1 MVEISVIIPLYNGEK
16 YIKRCYESINNQDFD
31 KEVEII
37 FVDDGSSD
45 NSLKILNELKKNNP
59 KITVISQQNK
69 NVGGARNTGLKIAKG
84 KYVSFIDIDDFIS
97 SDFLSGLY
105 NVIEKYHA
113 QVAATSVIRYK
124 MDGKEKPLL
133 NYDEETAAED
143 NCDKAKLIYSNGTGY
158 GVWNKIYKRDFL
170 IKNNLYFREN
180 VYYEDVDFVVK
191 AVYYA
196 KRIATCNTGN
206 YYYYVNKKSVMRCNM
221 DTKKMQDRYQ
231 GSKLAALFS
240 IKNNITEKA
249 CVNKFDWKFFGLN
262 ILRIKEDIGREI
274 SVEKYYLFDLIKI
287 FQRKYKTVF

>member
-16 YIKRCYESINNQDFD
+16 YIKRCYESIINQDFD

-124 MDGKEKPLL
+124 SDKKEKILL
-133 NYDEETAAED
+133 KYDSEKFATEKNE
-143 NCDKAKLIYSNGTGY
+143 KAKLIYGNRTGC
-158 GVWNKIYKRDFL
+158 GAWCKLFDREFL
-170 IKNNLYFREN
+170 INNNFYFREN
-180 VYYEDVDFVVK
+180 VYYED
-191 AVYYA
+191 
-196 KRIATCNTGN
+196 
-206 YYYYVNKKSVMRCNM
+206 S
-221 DTKKMQDRYQ
+221 
-231 GSKLAALFS
+231 
-240 IKNNITEKA
+240 
-249 CVNKFDWKFFGLN
+249 
-262 ILRIKEDIGREI
+262 
-274 SVEKYYLFDLIKI
+274 DLIAKI
-287 FQRKYKTVF
+287 VYNADIVAVTPVGYPMDERA